1 MLTPE
6 NIRYL
11 VVHCSDTPD
20 EDGLT
25 ASDIHAMHL
34 GFGWDGAGYHAIITR
49 DGICHPGRPEYW
61 QGAHVKTRNHDSVGV
76 CLIGRHE
83 FTPDQFAALETLLLT
98 WSSRYPNADVV
109 GHRDIQETHKTCPN
123 FDAGKWWAAHN
134 PLAQNQ
140 AMVMTEIAPIYRVPP
155 SVNQLPPAPETQAL
169 MAEKVRILNRHQDNG
184 YVEIELLTDGYK
196 GWIEAGALCCIPEK
210 DAGTAQPIRAAS
222 CMITAAPDVK
232 SAPLASLSMGALVWT
247 GTTVGSFTE
256 IKLYGR
262 AGKMQTGYL
271 PCDALVPL
279 IDRQK
284 DWPAFAERFLCA
296 PYKWGGRSAAGLDC
310 SALIQLALAAIG
322 YKVPRDSGPQ
332 QAFMAPAA
340 KTPSQAFRSFQRG
353 DIIFWDGHVG
363 VCLNETDILHANAH
377 HSRVAI
383 EPIDDAIERIAQT
396 EGQPTR
402 HIGAE
407 QLLKLLDN
415 VAGT

>member
-1 MLTPE
+1 
-6 NIRYL
+6 
-11 VVHCSDTPD
+11 
-20 EDGLT
+20 
-25 ASDIHAMHL
+25 
-34 GFGWDGAGYHAIITR
+34 
-49 DGICHPGRPEYW
+49 
-61 QGAHVKTRNHDSVGV
+61 
-76 CLIGRHE
+76 
-83 FTPDQFAALETLLLT
+83 
-98 WSSRYPNADVV
+98 
-109 GHRDIQETHKTCPN
+109 
-123 FDAGKWWAAHN
+123 
-134 PLAQNQ
+134 
-140 AMVMTEIAPIYRVPP
+140 
-155 SVNQLPPAPETQAL
+155 
-169 MAEKVRILNRHQDNG
+169 
-184 YVEIELLTDGYK
+184 
-196 GWIEAGALCCIPEK
+196 
-210 DAGTAQPIRAAS
+210 
-222 CMITAAPDVK
+222 MITAAPDVK
-232 SAPLASLSMGALVWT
+232 SAPLASLSMGAFVWT

-279 IDRQK
+279 TDRQK
-284 DWPAFAERFLCA
+284 DWPAFAERFLGA

-407 QLLKLLDN
+407 QLLDLLDN